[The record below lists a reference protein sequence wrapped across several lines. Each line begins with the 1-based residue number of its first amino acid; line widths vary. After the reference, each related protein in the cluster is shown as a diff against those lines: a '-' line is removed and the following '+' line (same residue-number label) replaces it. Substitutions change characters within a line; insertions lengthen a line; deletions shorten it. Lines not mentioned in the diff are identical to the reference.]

1 MPTKKPDQIPFRI
14 HPRVFA
20 ALGADLV
27 TNDVV
32 AVIELVKNSYD
43 AYARDVHI
51 RFGESPEHGPFLE
64 ILDDGFGMPREIIE
78 NAWCLVATPNKQH
91 NPVAKSGDTQRR
103 VAGEKGLGRLSAARL
118 GDRLLMKTKAS
129 DDICWEVEVNWP
141 NIADGDDLSRSFATC
156 KPCKE
161 TVPTF
166 PETGTCIRIYDLLE
180 RWDDKKICDLEDNL
194 ARLIS
199 PFSGKEEF
207 RITLARSGEDE
218 SEKIEINVPDFL
230 LKPKYKIHGNVDKS
244 GNIKAHYEFMPI
256 KADTPREKTLQ
267 RNWQAIYG
275 NIQDENQ
282 SDFSEQEA
290 HCGPFE
296 FEIRA
301 WDIAAEDTLEISERF
316 DFPKSK
322 IRASIRAHKGIS
334 VYRDNVLVLPKSE
347 NARDWLG
354 LDLRRVSRVGVRLS
368 TNQVVGYVSISA
380 GENPQIEDTSDR
392 ERLASCREVSEFEEI
407 LKSIVDLLE
416 TERSQDRED
425 PEHTKPLQ
433 DLFES
438 MDATNTI
445 EKIEALAEDDQPAEK
460 TIPVVR
466 EFGRALDSTRNAIQK
481 RFVYYSRLATVG
493 TIAHMLVHEIRNRT
507 FTFGAFLDIVKDRL
521 FPLDDEDMRKKYQQA
536 DRSVDSLERLADTF
550 SPLASHKFK
559 PGKRHSIVED
569 QIRECLALQA
579 GEIGHNHIEPAVPD
593 SQTSVAVDP
602 GELDAILLNL
612 IMNSIYWMKDVP
624 ADRREL
630 KFNVEPVDGDAGRIR
645 VRVQDSGLGVEEDD
659 VERIFLPG
667 MTRKPNGIGM
677 GLTVASELV
686 SAHGGRMRLEYGE
699 DDPGASFAFD
709 LPLSKRK

>member
-1 MPTKKPDQIPFRI
+1 MPTEKPDKIPFRI

-27 TNDVV
+27 TSDVV

-43 AYARDVHI
+43 AYARGVHL
-51 RFGESPEHGPFLE
+51 RFGESPEHGAFLE
-64 ILDDGFGMPREIIE
+64 ILDDGFGMTRETIE
-78 NAWCLVATPNKQH
+78 NAWCLVATPNKQR
-91 NPVAKSGDTQRR
+91 NPVAQSGDTQRR

-118 GDRLLMKTKAS
+118 GDRLYMRTKAS

-141 NIADGDDLSRSFATC
+141 GIADGDDLSRSVATC
-156 KPCKE
+156 RPCQE
-161 TVPTF
+161 TPPSF
-166 PETGTCIRIYDLLE
+166 PETGTCIRIYELLE
-180 RWDDKKICDLEDNL
+180 RWNDKKIDDLEDNL

-199 PFSGKEEF
+199 PFSGKEDF
-207 RITLARSGEDE
+207 RITLARPGADE
-218 SEKIEINVPDFL
+218 SEKVEINVPDFL
-230 LKPKYKIHGNVDKS
+230 LKPKYKIHGNVDNS
-244 GNIKAHYEFMPI
+244 GNIKAHYEFMPM
-256 KADTPREKTLQ
+256 KAGTPREKTLQ

-275 NIQDENQ
+275 NIPDEGQ

-296 FEIRA
+296 YEVRA

-380 GENPQIEDTSDR
+380 GENPRIEDTSDR

-416 TERSQDRED
+416 TERSQDREE

-433 DLFES
+433 DLFKS
-438 MDATNTI
+438 MDATDTI

-460 TIPVVR
+460 TIPIVR
-466 EFGRALDSTRNAIQK
+466 EFGRALDSTRKVIQK

-507 FTFGAFLDIVKDRL
+507 FTFGGFLEIVKDRL
-521 FPLDDEDMRKKYQQA
+521 FPLDDENMRKKYEQA
-536 DRSVDSLERLADTF
+536 DSSVDSLERLADTF
-550 SPLASHKFK
+550 SPLASQKFK
-559 PGKRHSIVED
+559 RGKRHSIVED
-569 QIRECLALQA
+569 QIWECLALQA
-579 GEIGHNHIEPAVPD
+579 GEIRQSHVQPTVPD
-593 SQTSVAVDP
+593 SQTRVAVDP

-612 IMNSIYWMKDVP
+612 ITNSTYWMKEVP
-624 ADRREL
+624 ADQRKLE
-630 KFNVEPVDGDAGRIR
+630 FNIEPVDDDVGRIR
-645 VRVQDSGLGVEEDD
+645 VRVQDSGPGVDEDD

-667 MTRKPNGIGM
+667 VTRKPNGIGM

-686 SAHGGRMRLEYGE
+686 SAYGGRMRLEY
-699 DDPGASFAFD
+699 DADVPGASFAFD
-709 LPLSKRK
+709 LPIVKRK